1 MISVTGKVIGKK
13 KPLFADFGVDLPPQ
27 FERGDGGVTLRDVLD
42 KIVRAQVA
50 AFKQRQQDR
59 QFIRALTEKQ
69 IEQQAARGKVES
81 GQSEIKPQEVDE
93 EQAVGAAL
101 QAFED
106 GLYLV
111 ILDGE
116 EQQYL
121 DKQVYLKPESKI
133 TFVRLTM
140 LAGA

>member
-1 MISVTGKVIGKK
+1 MISVTGKIIGKK
-13 KPLFADFGVDLPPQ
+13 KPLFADFGVDLPPE
-27 FERGDGGVTLRDVLD
+27 FERGDSGITLREVLD

-50 AFKQRQQDR
+50 AFKKRQQDR
-59 QFIRALTEKQ
+59 QFIRALTEQQ
-69 IEQQAARGKVES
+69 IEQQAARGKVEA

-93 EQAVGAAL
+93 DQAVGAAL

-111 ILDGE
+111 ILDGD
-116 EQQYL
+116 EQKQL
-121 DKQVYLKPESKI
+121 DKQIYLKPDSKI

>member
-13 KPLFADFGVDLPPQ
+13 KPLFADFGVDLPPE
-27 FERGDGGVTLRDVLD
+27 FERGDGGITLREVLE
-42 KIVRAQVA
+42 KIVRAQVS
-50 AFKQRQQDR
+50 AFKRRQQDR
-59 QFIRALTEKQ
+59 QFIRALTEQQ
-69 IEQQAARGKVES
+69 IEQQGARGKVKS

-101 QAFED
+101 QCFED
-106 GLYLV
+106 GLFLV

-116 EQQYL
+116 EQKDL
-121 DKQVYLKPESKI
+121 DKQVHLKPDSKI